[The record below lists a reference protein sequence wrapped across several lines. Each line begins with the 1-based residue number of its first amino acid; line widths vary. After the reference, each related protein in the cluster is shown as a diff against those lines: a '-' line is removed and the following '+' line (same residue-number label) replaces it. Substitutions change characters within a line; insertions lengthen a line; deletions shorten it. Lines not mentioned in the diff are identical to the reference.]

1 MKNFRNSIKVL
12 SLCAASALIHS
23 SIANAAITSSIPQ
36 FEERINSGQSDEL
49 TISIN
54 EVDRQE
60 WRVGDSI
67 KLHVTSKNDCELQ
80 MVHLDSNGVASVF
93 NLGMIKANEKAEFPK
108 GSDFMTV
115 QPPLGQDNIYAACS
129 GAPLPKME
137 QLAVSNIDGVVEAAD
152 VKEFAQ
158 QYINALDT
166 DARIAKL
173 SFKVKGRDE
182 TLALIS
188 DDIVDFYV
196 SRSRTIQR
204 PKLDLAVNFEYR
216 SAELT
221 DDAMVLLNEVGK
233 ALNNQKMLGAKFDLN
248 GHTDDIGSE
257 NYNMSLSAQRA
268 HAVGEYLKRSHSIEG
283 HRVVPKG
290 YGESYPKV
298 ENINDEN
305 RAENRRVE
313 FVLSR

>member
-1 MKNFRNSIKVL
+1 MKFFKTL
-12 SLCAASALIHS
+12 SLYGVGILIHS
-23 SIANAAITSSIPQ
+23 SVSSAAGISSIPQ
-36 FEERINSGQSDEL
+36 FEEIIDSQSSEL

-54 EVDRQE
+54 DVARPE

-67 KLHVTSKNDCELQ
+67 KLHVLSKNDCDLQ
-80 MVHLDSNGVASVF
+80 LVHVDSNGVASVF
-93 NLGMIKANEKAEFPK
+93 DLGSIKANEKAVFPK

-115 QPPLGQDNIYAACS
+115 QPPLGQDSIYAACS
-129 GAPLPKME
+129 GSALPKMQE
-137 QLAVSNIDGVVEAAD
+137 LAVSSIDGVVEAEN
-152 VKEFAQ
+152 VSEFAQ
-158 QYINALDT
+158 QYIQALDT
-166 DARIAKL
+166 DTRISKL

-182 TLALIS
+182 VLALVS
-188 DDIVDFYV
+188 EDIVDFYV
-196 SRSRTIQR
+196 NRSRTIQR
-204 PKLDLAVNFEYR
+204 PKLDLNVNFEFR

-221 DDAMVLLNEVGK
+221 EDAMVVLNEVGK
-233 ALNNQKMLGAKFDLN
+233 AMNNQKMQGAKFELN

-268 HAVGEYLKRSHSIEG
+268 HAVGKYLKSTHSIEG

-298 ENINDEN
+298 ENTNDEN